1 MVACNYSWYLVL
13 MTGLNRK
20 CSVASLHGSRTSLI
34 LRQLEGI
41 ILTGEKRE
49 LWQDEMVSMVEHFAI
64 QNDCKRLC
72 ILARPGW
79 SKIVKQYGWK
89 VKNVELQKELI

>member
-1 MVACNYSWYLVL
+1 ML
-13 MTGLNRK
+13 
-20 CSVASLHGSRTSLI
+20 
-34 LRQLEGI
+34 
-41 ILTGEKRE
+41 
-49 LWQDEMVSMVEHFAI
+49 SMVEHFAI

-79 SKIVKQYGWK
+79 SKVVKQYGWN